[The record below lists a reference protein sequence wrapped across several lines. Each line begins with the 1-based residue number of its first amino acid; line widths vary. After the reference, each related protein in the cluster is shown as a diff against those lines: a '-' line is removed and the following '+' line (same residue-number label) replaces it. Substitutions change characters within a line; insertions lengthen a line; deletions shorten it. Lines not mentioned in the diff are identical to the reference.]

1 MKYIALSILEND
13 WLTLVE
19 CINSWMTCI
28 ESQAWHHLF
37 HTGMAVF
44 M

>member
-13 WLTLVE
+13 WLSLVE
-19 CINSWMTCI
+19 CIDSWVTCI
-28 ESQAWHHLF
+28 ESQAWRQLF
-37 HTGMAVF
+37 HTYMAVF